1 MNNAQGNLKG
11 YDCKKCKNKGYFYT
25 VLDGIFT
32 AHECECK
39 GVRNDLNRITKSRL
53 GASLERCTFNSFV
66 TNGALQRR
74 MKELALDFTEKAKNR
89 SGKWLFAG
97 GQPGS
102 GKTHICTAVTGELL
116 RSGLNARYIVRND
129 EAVKIKAKI
138 TDFEE
143 YSAAVSP
150 LKCCEFFT
158 LTTFSKPQRTKTAK
172 ENRPPPQTSGLR
184 LKS

>member
-116 RSGLNARYIVRND
+116 RSGLNARYIVWND